1 MAISL
6 AAVSLL
12 YSWPTSSFRVS
23 NDKNSNPKSSIRLRN
38 LSARTSKS
46 VIISP
51 GLKLSKAKTEARLMP
66 LPANSIYQP
75 NTAIL
80 AHVCTFTILYRVTP
94 PVNRGNVYLLA
105 PHFRLPVRLLDR
117 ELSPVLRFF
126 CTRLHLL
133 EDACLPSLPP
143 SATRAR
149 STK

>member
-51 GLKLSKAKTEARLMP
+51 GLNLSKAKTEVRLMP
-66 LPANSIYQP
+66 SPANSIYLQS
-75 NTAIL
+75 TAIH
-80 AHVCTFTILYRVTP
+80 AHVCTFIILYRAAS
-94 PVNRGNVYLLA
+94 PVNRENVYL
-105 PHFRLPVRLLDR
+105 FRLSFCLFVRLLDR
-117 ELSPVLRFF
+117 ELSPVVGFS
-126 CTRLHLL
+126 CTRLHLV
-133 EDACLPSLPP
+133 ED
-143 SATRAR
+143 
-149 STK
+149 